1 MNFRFFAHI
10 IAGIAASALIICL
23 SVSITVLFR
32 PLYYADIHFLDI
44 AENSGYSA
52 ELCRENYDILIDYN
66 QIGGPDELRFSGLS
80 SSANGL
86 THFQEV
92 KDIFLSMQYAALAGV
107 AAVFL
112 YGLVIRK
119 KKADGR
125 EVSLLWMRAAVVVTA
140 LIAVVVLV
148 AMLISWDKA
157 FAIMHQLLF
166 QNAYWLFNQNTDPV
180 IKILPDTFFFHCGL
194 LIIAL
199 TAIFNAGMELTYR
212 HFRKTKIQTIKI

>member
-1 MNFRFFAHI
+1 
-10 IAGIAASALIICL
+10 
-23 SVSITVLFR
+23 
-32 PLYYADIHFLDI
+32 
-44 AENSGYSA
+44 
-52 ELCRENYDILIDYN
+52 
-66 QIGGPDELRFSGLS
+66 
-80 SSANGL
+80 
-86 THFQEV
+86 
-92 KDIFLSMQYAALAGV
+92 MQYTALAGV

-157 FAIMHQLLF
+157 FVIMHQLLF
-166 QNAYWLFNQNTDPV
+166 QNAYWLFNQ
-180 IKILPDTFFFHCGL
+180 KYRSGYQDTAGRFFFHCGL

-212 HFRKTKIQTIKI
+212 HYRKTKIQTIKI

>member
-10 IAGIAASALIICL
+10 IAGIAASVLIICL

-52 ELCRENYDILIDYN
+52 EFCRENYDILIDYN

-80 SSANGL
+80 SSTNGL

-107 AAVFL
+107 ATVFL

-125 EVSLLWMRAAVVVTA
+125 EVSLLWMRAAVVVCRPSSSM
-140 LIAVVVLV
+140 V
-148 AMLISWDKA
+148 
-157 FAIMHQLLF
+157 
-166 QNAYWLFNQNTDPV
+166 
-180 IKILPDTFFFHCGL
+180 
-194 LIIAL
+194 
-199 TAIFNAGMELTYR
+199 
-212 HFRKTKIQTIKI
+212 